1 MMQPP
6 IPPMKPPMPPG
17 AMVPQPPWPMQP
29 SRCQACHR
37 VAPTKQVTFRQNIG
51 AIILRFPKTIRGSLC
66 KRCIDK
72 YFWEMTT
79 ITFFLGWW
87 GVISFFYTL
96 FSIPQNVAQFIGSRS
111 LPDA

>member
-1 MMQPP
+1 MQPNP
-6 IPPMKPPMPPG
+6 YAAPQMQMPPQYPMA
-17 AMVPQPPWPMQP
+17 AMQQ
-29 SRCQACHR
+29 CQACHR
-37 VAPTKQVTFRQNIG
+37 NAPTKDVMLLQNIG
-51 AIILRFPKTIRGSLC
+51 AIILRFPRTVRGLLC
-66 KRCIDK
+66 KRCISK

-96 FSIPQNVAQFIGSRS
+96 YSIPHNIVVFLASRD